1 MHADDEDER
10 EQDGCQDRGELLQC
24 QDRDEQPG
32 HAEQHDQTTRH
43 QPAGRGS
50 VRLAHTVTLPAS
62 ADGPRPLQRVS
73 RPGKAG
79 GT

>member
-10 EQDGCQDRGELLQC
+10 EQDGCQYRGELLQR

-43 QPAGRGS
+43 
-50 VRLAHTVTLPAS
+50 
-62 ADGPRPLQRVS
+62 
-73 RPGKAG
+73 
-79 GT
+79 